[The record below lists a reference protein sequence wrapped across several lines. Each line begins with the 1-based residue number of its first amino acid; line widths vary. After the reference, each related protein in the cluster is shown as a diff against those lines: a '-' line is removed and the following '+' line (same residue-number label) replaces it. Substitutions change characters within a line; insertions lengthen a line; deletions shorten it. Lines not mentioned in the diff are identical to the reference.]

1 MSSDHDA
8 DQAAPD
14 ADQSAIEQHAV
25 APPAD
30 AFATVTTLL
39 AIMADAKA
47 CGSRLRELQ
56 KQTAAAARAE
66 ASLTPAL
73 AAHNAHVARTQAELD
88 RQKTRLDAL
97 ADELG
102 SKAARVDEQYAR
114 LADVANDLTNRET
127 ALKRRLLTL
136 AGHDLWHET
145 LQDPPTWEQIDQVL
159 NPVDAHM
166 PATGDGAVF
175 LEDRGDDGPSEA
187 IPDAVAGLTIT
198 RAPRQSA
205 AERRALREAAGLR

>member
-1 MSSDHDA
+1 MSEDNEIETT
-8 DQAAPD
+8 
-14 ADQSAIEQHAV
+14 IEQPAI

-30 AFATVTTLL
+30 FATVTTLL
-39 AIMADAKA
+39 AIVADAKA
-47 CGSRLRELQ
+47 CGKRLRELQ

-66 ASLTPAL
+66 ASLAPAR
-73 AAHNAHVARTQAELD
+73 AAHDAHVARTQAELD

-97 ADELG
+97 ADELA
-102 SKAARVDEQYAR
+102 SKAALVNEQHAR
-114 LADVANDLTNRET
+114 LADIANDLTNRET

-145 LQDPPTWEQIDQVL
+145 LQSPPTWEQIDQVL
-159 NPVDAHM
+159 NPVDPHM
-166 PATGDGAVF
+166 PAAADDVVF
-175 LEDRGDDGPSEA
+175 LEDPGDGPSEA
-187 IPDAVAGLTIT
+187 IPEAAAGLTIT